1 MQDDRYP
8 APFVASSIPIKEK
21 EENFLE
27 MIIQNNCKIVVCL
40 EVSVNMATLDFLRF
54 CNVFVERNLL
64 LTCFYRKQICFY
76 LI

>member
-8 APFVASSIPIKEK
+8 APFIASSIPIKEK

-27 MIIQNNCKIVVCL
+27 MIMQNNCKIVVCL
-40 EVSVNMATLDFLRF
+40 KVLVNISTLDFCVF
-54 CNVFVERNLL
+54 AMFFVEENLL
-64 LTCFYRKQICFY
+64 LTCFCRKQIHFY